1 MPLPLHPAP
10 IFRFRD
16 EQERAALLRWRGA
29 LRATNTPLVF
39 TNGVFDLLHRGHVT
53 YLLSARNEGAA
64 LLVGVNADASV
75 KRLKGDSR
83 PIQSEEDRALILAS
97 LGSCDAV
104 VIFDQDTPKE
114 LIDFV
119 IPDVLVKGGD
129 YKIKDIVGRDT
140 VESNGGVV
148 KTIQFVEGKS
158 TTGIVERMKG

>member
-1 MPLPLHPAP
+1 
-10 IFRFRD
+10 
-16 EQERAALLRWRGA
+16 LRWRGA
-29 LRATNTPLVF
+29 LRATNKPLVF